1 MKAVLLETFG
11 APESFSIGEIP
22 TPAVRPGHVLIRVA
36 ASSVNPIDARIRQ
49 GLMPNLAPPAP
60 VVLHGDVA
68 GTVEAV
74 GEGVTKFRPGDEVY
88 GLAGGFKGFGGAL
101 AEYMLADA
109 ELIAR
114 KPASLSMSEA
124 AGPPRGGV
132 TPRPGPVGP
141 GRAAPRPAGLVAAP
155 PGSRAAGGPPPP
167 PPPPPRQGAEPPAL
181 PVVALTAW
189 QGLFDRARLQPGQ
202 QVLVHAAA
210 GGVGHIAI
218 QLAKWGG
225 ADVFATASSGAKLD
239 IASRLGA
246 DGVINYRTEPVEDYV
261 RRCSDGGQ
269 GFGVVFDTVG
279 KDNLDRSFAAARTG
293 GHVVAIAARSTHDLS
308 PLHAKGLTLHVVF
321 TVLPLLTGVG
331 RKHQGETLERLAR
344 LADEG
349 HLRPLL
355 DEQRYTFRDAAG
367 AHRRL
372 ESGSAIGKVVLTNDL

>member
-60 VVLHGDVA
+60 AVLHGDVA

-124 AGPPRGGV
+124 A
-132 TPRPGPVGP
+132 
-141 GRAAPRPAGLVAAP
+141 
-155 PGSRAAGGPPPP
+155 
-167 PPPPPRQGAEPPAL
+167 AL

-321 TVLPLLTGVG
+321 TVLPLLTGGG
-331 RKHQGETLERLAR
+331 RKHQGETLERLAH

-355 DEQRYTFRDAAG
+355 DEPRYTFRDAAG